1 MSSSKFPEVKIE
13 IPDSRP
19 SLEDAASGCASSEPF
34 ALQVLGDSME
44 PEFPDQCIVIIEP
57 GELRIPGSYV
67 FVEVEGVRWFRQYVQ
82 DREGVDWL
90 IALNELYPPI
100 DLTGLEWKVLGL
112 ITQRNLRRKVK
123 HYKYA

>member
-13 IPDSRP
+13 LPGSRP

-57 GELRIPGSYV
+57 SEQRIPGSYV
-67 FVEVEGVRWFRQYVQ
+67 FVEVEDVRWFRQYVR
-82 DREGVDWL
+82 DDAGADWL
-90 IALNELYPPI
+90 IALNDLYPPI

-112 ITQRNLRRKVK
+112 ITQRNVRRKVK
-123 HYKYA
+123 HYKY